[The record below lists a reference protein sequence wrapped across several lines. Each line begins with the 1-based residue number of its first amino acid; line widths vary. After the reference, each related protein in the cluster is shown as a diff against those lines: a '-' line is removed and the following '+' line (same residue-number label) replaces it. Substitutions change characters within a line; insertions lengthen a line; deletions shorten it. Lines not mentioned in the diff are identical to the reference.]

1 MLGLKGILLC
11 SPSSECNGTAEQIWI
26 SGQNTLLTQ
35 AQVLTHAEL
44 TFLVL
49 EQGLWLKW
57 SSPCCTGMKT
67 FDCIY
72 SSNTRGALKHTVIFL
87 LYRLLGSLETNALP
101 TWKI

>member
-11 SPSSECNGTAEQIWI
+11 SPSSECSGTAEQIWI

-57 SSPCCTGMKT
+57 FFP
-67 FDCIY
+67 
-72 SSNTRGALKHTVIFL
+72 L
-87 LYRLLGSLETNALP
+87 LYWYE
-101 TWKI
+101 